1 MYDTERLKNLTYL
14 VTESDKEVLVAI
26 RGEYTVQHLEYED
39 IQTIGKLYGVE
50 LNKDSRCGYS
60 VTDIFNNQDRIIK
73 FIK

>member
-1 MYDTERLKNLTYL
+1 MYSIERLQNLTYL
-14 VTESDKEVLVAI
+14 VHENDMEVLVAI

-39 IQTIGKLYGVE
+39 IQRIGKLYGIE

-60 VTDIFNNQDRIIK
+60 MTDIFNNQDRVLK